1 MAINVLFVW
10 CSAVLISLMHF
21 EGHVLFNRVSSDFCG
36 TLSQKQECECEGLP
50 LFCCLPSL
58 RSPFVTTCFYWSVL
72 HYEYL
77 SLLNIWFYLLQFSIV
92 FPSLLRW
99 ALSMLRV
106 PQSLTFTLEMW
117 YFPPLEPS
125 ITLRAHAMRIC
136 FSFLPS
142 ALETRWE

>member
-1 MAINVLFVW
+1 MDKMCLISENRALLALCPVLFNALFVW

-21 EGHVLFNRVSSDFCG
+21 EGHVLFSRVSSDFCG

-50 LFCCLPSL
+50 LLCCLSSL

-106 PQSLTFTLEMW
+106 PQSLAFTW
-117 YFPPLEPS
+117 RCDIFPHWNP
-125 ITLRAHAMRIC
+125 
-136 FSFLPS
+136 
-142 ALETRWE
+142 ALH